1 MIGISAGEDAAD
13 AVGAEQFEG
22 GVHAIAVT
30 SEPDVDDSQVR
41 RLRCGEFKRF
51 FSRHYNPDHVETG
64 VGQSGLYLACDQEI
78 VLNDQDAIRPTRV
91 RLRCGPILGSP
102 DQICP
107 VGKS

>member
-1 MIGISAGEDAAD
+1 VIGISAGEDAAN
-13 AVGAEQFEG
+13 AVGAEQFKG

-30 SEPDVDDSQVR
+30 SEPDIDDGQVR
-41 RLRCGEFKRF
+41 RLRAGDFKRF
-51 FSRHYNPDHVETG
+51 FARHHNPDNLKTG

-78 VLNDQDAIRPTRV
+78 VLNDQDAIRPAGV

-107 VGKS
+107 VRKS